1 MDSVQSQTYK
11 RIEHIIIDG
20 DSRDGTWELVQA
32 RQPFPGWCLHEP
44 DGGIS
49 DAFNRGIA
57 AAAGDYIAILNADDI
72 LAPEAITTSVTALE
86 AHSWATWSFGGC
98 DFTRDGERVLHQSAD
113 PNYALVIRRT
123 MPLFNHP
130 TVVMRAA
137 AYADYGMFRTDLHLA
152 MDYDLLLRF
161 HLAGL
166 RGVALDHTL
175 AVMALGGVSCRQ
187 ILGAYREAASISV
200 DHGQH
205 PLSAYLYRL
214 LRSFTPALRLAA
226 QGTPLPRWRQALRR
240 HHKRDV

>member
-1 MDSVQSQTYK
+1 
-11 RIEHIIIDG
+11 
-20 DSRDGTWELVQA
+20 
-32 RQPFPGWCLHEP
+32 
-44 DGGIS
+44 
-49 DAFNRGIA
+49 
-57 AAAGDYIAILNADDI
+57 
-72 LAPEAITTSVTALE
+72 
-86 AHSWATWSFGGC
+86 
-98 DFTRDGERVLHQSAD
+98 
-113 PNYALVIRRT
+113 
-123 MPLFNHP
+123 
-130 TVVMRAA
+130 
-137 AYADYGMFRTDLHLA
+137 